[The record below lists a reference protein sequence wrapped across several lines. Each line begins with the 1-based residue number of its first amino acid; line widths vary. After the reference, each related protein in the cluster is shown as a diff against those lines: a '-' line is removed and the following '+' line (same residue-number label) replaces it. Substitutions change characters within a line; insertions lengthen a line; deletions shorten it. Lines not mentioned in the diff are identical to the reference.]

1 LNLGIIGPRHLL
13 ARAIAALAK
22 PPAGIAITRLWSN

>member
-13 ARAIAALAK
+13 ARAIGGLAK
-22 PPAGIAITRLWSN
+22 PPAGIAIT